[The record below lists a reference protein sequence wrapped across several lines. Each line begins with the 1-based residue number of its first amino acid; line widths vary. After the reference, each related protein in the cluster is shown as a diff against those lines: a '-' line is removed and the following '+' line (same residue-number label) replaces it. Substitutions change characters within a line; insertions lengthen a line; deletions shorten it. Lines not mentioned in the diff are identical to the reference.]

1 MNSQPWL
8 MYLLAASDEQGP
20 ASIPNKVYEASC
32 NISFCTVLLCTLRNC
47 KGLKD
52 KCSFVGSRSL
62 PDCSVY
68 GCERENLLASPQALE
83 SGFLQ
88 TAPVHEVL
96 LTCSLTHWI
105 VVNFRSLKYVYVNT
119 QVWKNSKPRP
129 NESQWWLLP
138 NMPGCLPGAYDAV
151 LADIILTIKEEVFR
165 WGICIC

>member
-1 MNSQPWL
+1 MSKA
-8 MYLLAASDEQGP
+8 LLASQTRCVRPP
-20 ASIPNKVYEASC
+20 AIYLSTLY
-32 NISFCTVLLCTLRNC
+32 SFAQCTNC

-52 KCSFVGSRSL
+52 KCSRCQRFFVGTRSL

-88 TAPVHEVL
+88 TAPVNEVI
-96 LTCSLTHWI
+96 LTCSLSHWLE
-105 VVNFRSLKYVYVNT
+105 VNFRSLNYVYVNT

-138 NMPGCLPGAYDAV
+138 NMPGCLPGAYDPV